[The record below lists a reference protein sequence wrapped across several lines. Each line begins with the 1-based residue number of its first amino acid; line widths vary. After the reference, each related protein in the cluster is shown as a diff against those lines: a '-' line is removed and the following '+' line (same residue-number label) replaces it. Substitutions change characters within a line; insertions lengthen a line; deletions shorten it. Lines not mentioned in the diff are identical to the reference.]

1 MRPFREIHSI
11 AAKRKGGPKKL
22 EAQLTLPYS
31 PARIRKTPDG
41 RFLAEMTKCVFQA
54 GFSWSV
60 IESKWAGFEAA
71 FEGFDVARWSL
82 MTPDDLDRL
91 LKEDAIVRNA
101 GKIKSVGENAAYL
114 SGLAKE
120 AGSVGRHFAAWKAAQ
135 YCDNLRALQKNGSR
149 LGGRTGQTFLRRM
162 GVDTLVF
169 SPDVLS
175 ALKREGVIDKA
186 PSSAKSWAALQ
197 RAIDQWTDQS
207 SRSLN
212 EISQI
217 LAFSVG

>member
-1 MRPFREIHSI
+1 MRQFKEILAI

-22 EAQLTLPYS
+22 EALLTPPRTPAQL
-31 PARIRKTPDG
+31 RKTPDD
-41 RFLAEMTKCVFQA
+41 RWLAGMTKCVFQA

-60 IESKWAGFEAA
+60 IENKWESFEQAFDGFE
-71 FEGFDVARWSL
+71 VNRWSL

-91 LKEDAIVRNA
+91 LRTDGIVRNA
-101 GKIKSVGENAAYL
+101 GKIRSVGENAAYL
-114 SGLAKE
+114 VSLARE
-120 AGSVGRHFAAWKAAQ
+120 FGSAGWHFASWKTAD
-135 YCDNLRALQKNGSR
+135 YCENLQELQKRGAR

-162 GVDTLVF
+162 GVDTLVLT
-169 SPDVLS
+169 PDVLT
-175 ALKREGVIDKA
+175 ALAREGVADKS
-186 PSSAKSWAALQ
+186 PGSVKSWKALQ
-197 RAIDQWTDQS
+197 AAIDQWTVQS